1 MANSLFIFHCTTG
14 PKFCQAQA
22 GRVCSRRGGV
32 RGWVQGVVEAFRPE
46 EVVTDEAASYG
57 EALEGG
63 EVGPRHRLCAAHFR
77 RNKRRR
83 RTGWRTRMRGLLLEL
98 AEKARKVTGVTNNV
112 TEGTIGRAFKVRVQS
127 MRGFKK
133 EANRDAFLNLA
144 VLLDRARLRPVA
156 RLVV

>member
-1 MANSLFIFHCTTG
+1 
-14 PKFCQAQA
+14 
-22 GRVCSRRGGV
+22 
-32 RGWVQGVVEAFRPE
+32 
-46 EVVTDEAASYG
+46 
-57 EALEGG
+57 
-63 EVGPRHRLCAAHFR
+63 
-77 RNKRRR
+77 
-83 RTGWRTRMRGLLLEL
+83 MRGLLLEL